1 MIVIPIQF
9 IIALVLAGIG
19 VILLIVSNTTRFI
32 YKTIIKWKRKHNRK
46 GEENEN

>member
-19 VILLIVSNTTRFI
+19 VILLIVLYTARFI
-32 YKTIIKWKRKHNRK
+32 HKIIIKWKRKHNRK
-46 GEENEN
+46 EEEE

>member
-19 VILLIVSNTTRFI
+19 VILLIVLYTARFI
-32 YKTIIKWKRKHNRK
+32 YKISIKWKRKHNRK
-46 GEENEN
+46 GEGE

>member
-19 VILLIVSNTTRFI
+19 VVLLIALNTARFI
-32 YKTIIKWKRKHNRK
+32 HKIIIKWKRKYNRK
-46 GEENEN
+46 GEGE